1 VTRRGP
7 DADQGPRRFIR
18 SWLRFDENRP
28 LRIRTLWKLLA
39 AVMTLLVASALLA
52 WFSGHLQR

>member
-18 SWLRFDENRP
+18 SWLTFDENRP
-28 LRIRTLWKLLA
+28 VRTRTMWKLLA
-39 AVMTLLVASALLA
+39 TVAALLVASALLA
-52 WFSGHLQR
+52 WLSGHLQR